1 MFEFDC
7 PTSNGAV
14 KHLRASVMLLLTLVW
29 LTALFIVMQPSHA
42 QEGPCQ
48 LQGVFVSYP
57 TKLRPGQSAQIGVTF
72 TVTWR
77 GDSAQYFITR
87 VTVYESSG
95 NQRDFQTVFMG
106 GGSYNQQTL
115 TATTTSNMSAPNKSM
130 NWILMVEVRCVENGM
145 TGRTLAEE
153 DRTLTILVTDRALV
167 TIATG
172 VPGMPIVF
180 DGLGMIA
187 NAAGQLVINTTIGSH
202 SFQLQNTLMISQ
214 VERYIFNAWSD
225 GKTTVGRTENIQ
237 DDTVF
242 QALYS
247 HQYYLKVN
255 SQYGTTIGTNWYNEG
270 TVAVF
275 SVNPTAVQTGGRTFV
290 FAGWQG
296 SVNQTS
302 PSASVLM
309 NGPKVVTAL
318 WALQGSTSASASSA
332 ATTTSFTTTT
342 GLRVQPIPGFPVES
356 IIAGVAL
363 AFLALGTQRKRRQT
377 R

>member
-1 MFEFDC
+1 ML
-7 PTSNGAV
+7 
-14 KHLRASVMLLLTLVW
+14 KHLRAILLLTLVG
-29 LTALFIVMQPSHA
+29 LAALLAVIEPSQA
-42 QEGPCQ
+42 QQGPCQ
-48 LQGVFVSYP
+48 LQDVFVSYP
-57 TKLRPGQSAQIGVTF
+57 TKLRPSQAAQIVVTF
-72 TVTWR
+72 TVNWM

-87 VTVYESSG
+87 VTVYEPTG

-106 GGSYNQQTL
+106 GGSYNQQSL
-115 TATTTSNMSAPNKSM
+115 TATTTSNMTAPTKSM
-130 NWILMVEVRCVENGM
+130 NWILMVEVRCIENGM
-145 TGRTLAEE
+145 TGRTQAEE
-153 DRTLTILVTDRALV
+153 DRTLTILVTDRASV
-167 TIATG
+167 TLSTG

-187 NAAGQLVINTTIGSH
+187 NSAGQLVINTTIGSH
-202 SFQLQNTLMISQ
+202 SFQLQNIMMISQ
-214 VERYIFNAWSD
+214 VDRYVFNAWFD

-242 QALYS
+242 QAFYS

-255 SQYGTTIGTNWYNEG
+255 SQYGTTVGTNWYSEG

-275 SVNPTAVQTGGRTFV
+275 SVNPTAIQTGGRTFV

-318 WALQGSTSASASSA
+318 WALQGSTSASASSKGP
-332 ATTTSFTTTT
+332 TTSSTATT

-356 IIAGVAL
+356 VIAGIAL
-363 AFLALGTQRKRRQT
+363 AFLALGIRRRRRKT